1 MALPMA
7 DPAFDALKAAY
18 EQRVRLLDEE
28 IEKRERALRIL
39 SAVAERLH
47 GEDSVPGIL
56 DIALEEIL
64 GQLGLK
70 AAWIF
75 TGDQRD
81 RTLQLTAARGVSQAY
96 LKEVL
101 TEGLGE
107 CLCPEVFWTGHRM
120 LARNTVQCPRM
131 PDIVEGLK
139 APVAHACVP
148 LKFEDTTRGVLN
160 VAARPGEFFSD
171 DELRFLEILGRHV
184 VLAVERARHRAAER
198 LRYQEARAMATISK
212 AIGGSLDLNAI
223 LKGVGETAREL
234 LEADRVAIFLGSDP
248 TELRVAYL
256 SGSHPVL
263 VEGDSIDLVAQDARL
278 QLQALSEGR
287 AQLMH
292 DRRTDPRT
300 NRELAERWDAGS
312 AIVAPL
318 VAHDRTFGL
327 LLLTCSAP
335 RAHRPEQVE
344 VAEALGAQAAVALEN
359 ARLYDEARRAL
370 RDLKAAQERIIQNEK
385 MAVLG
390 TFASGLA
397 HEVRNPLNSIT
408 LQLSILERRIART
421 DASVAPEMAKLVTI
435 IREEIRRLDALVGDF
450 LLFSRPSRIAHRPGD
465 LEALTDEVVQLLA
478 PEAAQAGVTLH
489 RRALGAPVRSLRM
502 DAEKM
507 KQVVLN
513 LVRNAIEAM
522 PEGGAVFVE
531 TGTVGGQ
538 ARLAVRDTGPG
549 LPEGMD
555 VFQLFATTKPGGT
568 GLGLSIVQQIVLQH
582 GGEVVAASSAEG
594 GGAVFTVSLPLEP
607 TEPRQEGVAS

>member
-1 MALPMA
+1 MAANMA
-7 DPAFDALKAAY
+7 DPGFDALKAAY
-18 EQRVRLLDEE
+18 EQRVKILEQE
-28 IEKRERALRIL
+28 IEKRGRELRIL

-64 GQLGLK
+64 QQLGLR

-81 RTLQLTAARGVSQAY
+81 RTLQLTAARGVSQVY

-120 LARNTVQCPRM
+120 LARNTIQCPRM
-131 PDIVEGLK
+131 PDIVEGLT

-171 DELRFLEILGRHV
+171 EELRFLETLGRHV

-223 LKGVGETAREL
+223 LKAVGETAREL
-234 LEADRVAIFLGSDP
+234 LEADRVAIFLGSGP

-256 SGSHPVL
+256 SGPHPAL
-263 VEGDSIDLVAQDARL
+263 AEGDSIDLAALDARL
-278 QLQALSEGR
+278 QLRALSEGR

-300 NRELAERWDAGS
+300 NRELAEQWDAGS
-312 AIVAPL
+312 AIMAPL

-327 LLLTCSAP
+327 LLSTCSAP
-335 RAHRPEQVE
+335 RGHRPEQVE

-359 ARLYDEARRAL
+359 ARLYQEARRAL
-370 RDLKAAQERIIQNEK
+370 RELKAAQERIIQNEK

-408 LQLSILERRIART
+408 LQLSILERRIAKVE
-421 DASVAPEMAKLVTI
+421 ASVAPEMAKLVTV
-435 IREEIRRLDALVGDF
+435 IRQEILRLDALVGDF

-465 LEALTDEVVQLLA
+465 LEALTDEVVQLLG
-478 PEAAQAGVTLH
+478 PEASQAGVTLH
-489 RRALGAPVRSLRM
+489 RRTTGAPVRTLRM

-522 PEGGAVFVE
+522 PEGGTVFIE
-531 TGTVGGQ
+531 TGTVEDQ
-538 ARLAVRDTGPG
+538 ARLVVRDTGPG
-549 LPEGMD
+549 LPDGID

-582 GGEVVAASSAEG
+582 GGEVVAASDAEG
-594 GGAVFTVSLPLEP
+594 GGAVFTVSLPIAQP
-607 TEPRQEGVAS
+607 SPRQEGMAS

>member
-1 MALPMA
+1 MVDVSLE
-7 DPAFDALKAAY
+7 ALKAAY
-18 EQRVRLLDEE
+18 EKRVTGLEQE
-28 IEKRERALRIL
+28 IAKRERELGIL

-64 GQLGLK
+64 EQLGLR

-96 LKEVL
+96 LKDVL
-101 TEGLGE
+101 TRGLGE

-131 PDIVEGLK
+131 PDIVEGLT

-160 VAARPGEFFSD
+160 VAARPGEYFSD
-171 DELRFLEILGRHV
+171 EELRFLETLGRHV

-198 LRYQEARAMATISK
+198 LRYQEARALATISK

-234 LEADRVAIFLGSDP
+234 LEADRVVILLGSDP
-248 TELRVAYL
+248 TALRVAYL
-256 SGSHPVL
+256 SGPHPAL
-263 VEGDSIDLVAQDARL
+263 VEGESIDLVALEARL
-278 QLQALSEGR
+278 QLQVLSEGR
-287 AQLMH
+287 AQLVH
-292 DRRTDPRT
+292 DWRTDPRI
-300 NRELAERWDAGS
+300 NRELAERWEAGS

-318 VAHDRTFGL
+318 VAHDRAFGL
-327 LLLTCSAP
+327 LLSTCSAP
-335 RAHRPEQVE
+335 RGHRPEQVE

-359 ARLYDEARRAL
+359 ARLYEEARRAL
-370 RDLKAAQERIIQNEK
+370 RELKAAQERMIQNEK

-397 HEVRNPLNSIT
+397 HEVRNPLNSIA
-408 LQLSILERRIART
+408 LQLSILERRIAKI
-421 DASVAPEMAKLVTI
+421 DASVAPEMADLVTV
-435 IREEIRRLDALVGDF
+435 IRQEIRRLDALVGDF

-465 LEALTDEVVQLLA
+465 LEALADEVVQLLG
-478 PEAAQAGVTLH
+478 PEAGQAGVAIH
-489 RRALGAPVRSLRM
+489 RRTVGAAVQSLRM

-531 TGTVGGQ
+531 TGAADGL
-538 ARLAVRDTGPG
+538 ARLVVRDTGPG
-549 LPEGMD
+549 LPEGID

-582 GGEVVAASSAEG
+582 GGEVVAASDAEG
-594 GGAVFTVSLPLEP
+594 GGAVFTVTLPLERV
-607 TEPRQEGVAS
+607 EPRQEGMAS

>member
-1 MALPMA
+1 MPDLS
-7 DPAFDALKAAY
+7 FEALKAAY
-18 EQRVRLLDEE
+18 EKRVTSLEE
-28 IEKRERALRIL
+28 QIEKRERELAIL

-47 GEDSVPGIL
+47 GESSVPGIL

-81 RTLQLTAARGVSQAY
+81 RTLQLAAARGVSQDY
-96 LKEVL
+96 LKEVVR
-101 TEGLGE
+101 EGLGE

-160 VAARPGEFFSD
+160 VAARPGEYFSD
-171 DELRFLEILGRHV
+171 EELRFLETLGRHV
-184 VLAVERARHRAAER
+184 VLAVERARHRSAER
-198 LRYQEARAMATISK
+198 LRYQEARAMAAVSK
-212 AIGGSLDLNAI
+212 AIGGSLDLGAI

-234 LEADRVAIFLGSDP
+234 LEADRVVILLGSDP
-248 TELRVAYL
+248 RELRVAYL
-256 SGSHPVL
+256 TGPTHPEL
-263 VEGDSIDLVAQDARL
+263 VEGHTIDLVALGARL
-278 QLQALSEGR
+278 QLQALAERR
-287 AQLMH
+287 AQLVR
-292 DRRTDPRT
+292 DGQNDPRV
-300 NRELAERWDAGS
+300 NAALAERWDAGS
-312 AIVAPL
+312 GIVAPL

-335 RAHRPEQVE
+335 RAHQAEQME
-344 VAEALGAQAAVALEN
+344 VAEALGVQAAVALEN

-370 RDLKAAQERIIQNEK
+370 RELKAAQERIIQSEK

-397 HEVRNPLNSIT
+397 HEVRNPLNSIA
-408 LQLSILERRIART
+408 LQLSILERRIARVD
-421 DASVAPEMAKLVTI
+421 DAAVAPEMSNLVTV
-435 IREEIRRLDALVGDF
+435 IRQEIRRLDTLVGDF

-465 LEALTDEVVQLLA
+465 LEALVDEVVDLLA
-478 PEAAQAGVTLH
+478 PEATQAGVSMQ
-489 RRALGAPVRSLRM
+489 RRSLGPAVRSLPM

-522 PEGGAVFVE
+522 PEGGTVFVE
-531 TGTVGGQ
+531 TGAVDAQ
-538 ARLAVRDTGPG
+538 ARLVVRDTGPG
-549 LPEGMD
+549 LPEGID

-568 GLGLSIVQQIVLQH
+568 GLGLSIVQQIVVQH
-582 GGEVVAASSAEG
+582 SGEVVAASNAEG
-594 GGAVFTVSLPLEP
+594 GGAMFTVSLPLEP
-607 TEPRQEGVAS
+607 AAPRQEGMAS